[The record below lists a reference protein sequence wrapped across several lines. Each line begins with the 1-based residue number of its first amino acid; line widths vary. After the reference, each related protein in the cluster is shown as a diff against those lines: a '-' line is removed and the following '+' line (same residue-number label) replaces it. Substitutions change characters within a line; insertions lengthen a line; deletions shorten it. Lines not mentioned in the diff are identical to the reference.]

1 MFYVLQS
8 TVHRY
13 IVNSCFD
20 YNYSKWNNFPL
31 SPPDLTYLQVT
42 ETIKGILSIRQKHI
56 ILVSQLAAPDR
67 EKKSMPFPK
76 LQIIPSHVP
85 HNAFPGVDK
94 EGEGPDGHLT

>member
-31 SPPDLTYLQVT
+31 SPPELTYLQVP
-42 ETIKGILSIRQKHI
+42 ENIKGILSIRQKHI

-67 EKKSMPFPK
+67 EEIYAISRTANYTLPLYLTMLLLELIKKEKAQMV
-76 LQIIPSHVP
+76 I
-85 HNAFPGVDK
+85 
-94 EGEGPDGHLT
+94 